1 MPRIPLPD
9 GTAKLVTIRLAV
21 FDCDGTLVDGQHAII
36 AAMRESF
43 ERAGVQPPDASA
55 VRRIVGLPLEDAVT
69 RLSMDSDLAVRDN
82 LALGYKKAF
91 QKMRQNGG
99 YHEPLF
105 PGAVSTLDRLR
116 DTGFML
122 GVATGKSRQGLRLTL
137 ERHGLLQHFSTLKTS
152 DDGPGKPSP
161 HMLLS
166 AMSELGAEP
175 DVTVMIGDTVFDVE
189 MAKNAEVAAI
199 GVGWGY
205 HERDEL
211 RTAGAMALAESFE
224 ELPFLIDKVLGRT

>member
-1 MPRIPLPD
+1 MPAILLPD
-9 GTAKLVTIRLAV
+9 GTVRAVTIRLAV

-43 ERAGVQPPDASA
+43 ERAGVQPPEPAA
-55 VRRIVGLPLEDAVT
+55 VRRIVGLPLEDAVA
-69 RLSMDSDLAVRDN
+69 RLSLELDLALCDKI
-82 LALGYKKAF
+82 ALGYKQAF
-91 QKMRQNGG
+91 QEMRENGG

-105 PGAVSTLDRLR
+105 PGAVSILDRLR
-116 DTGFML
+116 DTGFTL
-122 GVATGKSRQGLRLTL
+122 GVATGKSRQGLRITL

-166 AMSELGAEP
+166 AMSDLGAEP
-175 DVTVMIGDTVFDVE
+175 HATVMVGDTVFDVE
-189 MAKNAEVAAI
+189 MAKSAGVAAI

-205 HERDEL
+205 HERGEL
-211 RTAGAMALAESFE
+211 RAAGAAALAESFE
-224 ELPFLIDKVLGRT
+224 ELPFLIDGVLGRT